1 MKLRAKQIID
11 GILGGLLVVFNLML
25 ARPLGLLL
33 RKDHTLRKAPDY
45 IISIKMLGLGSLL
58 LASDALLSL
67 KKRYPNAKMIL
78 ITGKG
83 VAPGIVPTR
92 LFDQVWTIEDRNI
105 FVLATSSLKILFNSW
120 KLKNRWVV
128 DFEVYS
134 KLTTIFS
141 LWTMA
146 LNRFGFQLQ
155 KVHFRNF
162 LNTHNS
168 YFNQFS
174 LVQDNYKSLV
184 RLMGVDK
191 FYEFTIPVEGGTGR
205 INEAEKKYIA
215 INNTC
220 SDLSYMRKI
229 PLDILQ
235 AVCRMITEQTNY
247 HIAFMGAP
255 GDRTENEEFI
265 SKYLEPIKSRVI
277 NTAGKLSFTEYYRF
291 LHNDCAMMLT
301 VDSAPL
307 YVALKTGMPTVSVW
321 GPTDPA
327 HRFTPDTFDSQRRKV
342 HYLAVQ
348 CSPCLHHTKVLP
360 CGGDNFCM
368 KNMQAADIYSKING
382 IISSLKNEQPASVA
396 Q

>member
-11 GILGGLLVVFNLML
+11 GILGGLLVLINLML

-58 LASDALLSL
+58 LASDALVSL

-83 VAPGIVPTR
+83 VTPGIAPTR
-92 LFDQVWTIEDRNI
+92 LFDEVWTVQDKNI
-105 FVLATSSLKILFNSW
+105 FTLLSSSLNILFSSW

-141 LWTMA
+141 LWTLS

-162 LNTHNS
+162 LNTHNC
-168 YFNQFS
+168 YFNQFCN
-174 LVQDNYKSLV
+174 VQDNYRALV
-184 RLMGVDK
+184 RMMGVDT
-191 FYEFTIPVEGGTGR
+191 FESFHIPVNTGTSR
-205 INEAEKKYIA
+205 SNEAGKKYIA

-220 SDLSYMRKI
+220 SELGGYLRKI
-229 PLDILQ
+229 PPDMLAAICKSIIQ
-235 AVCRMITEQTNY
+235 NTGY
-247 HIAFMGAP
+247 HIAFTGAP
-255 GDRTENEEFI
+255 GDYADNRAFIEQHLAAEVERTVNI
-265 SKYLEPIKSRVI
+265 
-277 NTAGKLSFTEYYRF
+277 AGKYSFEEYYAF
-291 LHNDCAMMLT
+291 LHNQCALMVT

-307 YVALKTGMPTVSVW
+307 FIAQKLGLPTVSVW
-321 GPTDPA
+321 GPTNPA
-327 HRFTPDTFDSQRRKV
+327 HRLSATTINSARHKV
-342 HYLAVQ
+342 HYLSVE
-348 CSPCLHHTKVLP
+348 CSPCLHHTRVLP
-360 CGGDNFCM
+360 CGGNNFCI
-368 KNMQAADIYSKING
+368 KNMQAADIYAKISEV
-382 IISSLKNEQPASVA
+382 ISTLKNEQPAA
-396 Q
+396 AI